1 MLTWKDSVMQSNE
14 RKAMPI
20 MTYPGLSLVAGNVQ
34 NMVQNGEVQ
43 YQCIRALSDRY
54 PTIASATLIMDL
66 SVEAEAFGCEV
77 KYRPDEIPTVTGRLI
92 ASFDEIESLEIP
104 CVGKLRTGE
113 NLRAAALAV
122 KNITDRP
129 VFGGM
134 IGPFS
139 LASRLFDISEMMM
152 GILIDSEGAH
162 SLLNTCTS
170 FLMNYAVHFKEL
182 GANGIVIAEPAAGL
196 LAANEC
202 EEFSSR
208 YVKMI
213 TDHVQDEN
221 FMVILHNCGN
231 TETLVESMV
240 GTGCQGLHF
249 GNAVDMTHILPK
261 IPADRLV
268 FGNLDPAGIIKNG
281 TPGIV
286 FEKTLN
292 LLRKT
297 SAYNNFVLSS
307 GCDVP
312 PGTPLENIDAMF
324 EALHDF
330 NAKRK
335 QEFQN
340 PKP

>member
-1 MLTWKDSVMQSNE
+1 MLQWKDSVLRSSD

-20 MTYPGLSLVAGNVQ
+20 MTYPGLSLVGGNVQ
-34 NMVQNGEVQ
+34 TMVQNGEVQ

-77 KYRPDEIPTVTGRLI
+77 RYSPDEIPTITGRLLS
-92 ASFDEIESLEIP
+92 SFGEIKSLDIP
-104 CVGKLRTGE
+104 YPGKLRTGE
-113 NLRAAALAV
+113 NLRAASFAV

-129 VFGGM
+129 VLGGM

-139 LASRLFDISEMMM
+139 LAGRLYEISELMM
-152 GILIDSEGAH
+152 GILIDPEGAH
-162 SLLNTCTS
+162 RLLNACAS
-170 FLMNYAVHFKEL
+170 FLMNYATHFRET

-249 GNAVDMTHILPK
+249 GNAVDMTHILPQ

-297 SAYNNFVLSS
+297 SAYTNFVLSS
-307 GCDVP
+307 GCDIP

-330 NAKRK
+330 NTKHA
-335 QEFQN
+335 QVFLN